1 MLKKSIENFNVEN
14 KKVLVRVDFNVPV
27 RDGVILNSARIVASL
42 KTINYLIDRDA
53 KVILMSHF
61 GRPKGK
67 PDEKY
72 SLEFVAKYLEATLG
86 KKILFAD
93 DDEVTGDKT
102 RSLIETMKSGDVL
115 LLQNTR
121 FREEEEKNDD
131 TFSQELASLADV
143 YINDA
148 FGTAHRAHSSTM
160 GVAKYLPSGLGFLL
174 KDEIEALSQVM
185 ENPERPFVAILGGSK
200 VSDKIGTI
208 NNLINKVDT
217 IIIGGAMMFTFYKAL
232 GFNIGKSL
240 VEADKVD
247 LAKSI
252 LSLGEKKGVRIV
264 LPVDVIVAD
273 EFDNDA
279 NFEIVNRD
287 KITDNVIGLDI
298 GPKSVKIFSAIID
311 KAKTIIW
318 NGPMGAFEMSNF
330 AKGTFGVAEAMA
342 NSDAVTVIGGGDSAA
357 AVDMAGLANKMTHI
371 STGGGAAIE
380 FFEGKSLP
388 GISILDNRSRVPFIC
403 GNWKMNTTIEE
414 GEEIIRF
421 LREEIEDTQVRV
433 AVCPPYTHL
442 HPFRQIL
449 KGYQYI
455 SLGAQ
460 NVNREDYGP
469 YTGEISSLVLQELGV
484 EYCIVGHSER
494 RQYYNENDDSINKKM
509 INLLDKNIIPIYC
522 CGEPLEMRDMGKAK
536 DFVRLQIERAFKGIP
551 SKEIVRIKIAYEPL
565 WAIGTGR
572 SATIEQIEDMC
583 KFIRKTINKLGYD
596 GGEISILYGGS
607 VNSLNAKSIIECN
620 NVDGA
625 LIGGVSLKKD
635 EFLSIIK
642 DCM

>member
-252 LSLGEKKGVRIV
+252 LSLGEKG
-264 LPVDVIVAD
+264 
-273 EFDNDA
+273 
-279 NFEIVNRD
+279 
-287 KITDNVIGLDI
+287 
-298 GPKSVKIFSAIID
+298 SQ
-311 KAKTIIW
+311 
-318 NGPMGAFEMSNF
+318 
-330 AKGTFGVAEAMA
+330 
-342 NSDAVTVIGGGDSAA
+342 NS
-357 AVDMAGLANKMTHI
+357 
-371 STGGGAAIE
+371 
-380 FFEGKSLP
+380 
-388 GISILDNRSRVPFIC
+388 
-403 GNWKMNTTIEE
+403 
-414 GEEIIRF
+414 
-421 LREEIEDTQVRV
+421 
-433 AVCPPYTHL
+433 
-442 HPFRQIL
+442 
-449 KGYQYI
+449 
-455 SLGAQ
+455 
-460 NVNREDYGP
+460 
-469 YTGEISSLVLQELGV
+469 SSCRC
-484 EYCIVGHSER
+484 YSCR
-494 RQYYNENDDSINKKM
+494 
-509 INLLDKNIIPIYC
+509 
-522 CGEPLEMRDMGKAK
+522 
-536 DFVRLQIERAFKGIP
+536 
-551 SKEIVRIKIAYEPL
+551 
-565 WAIGTGR
+565 
-572 SATIEQIEDMC
+572 
-583 KFIRKTINKLGYD
+583 
-596 GGEISILYGGS
+596 
-607 VNSLNAKSIIECN
+607 
-620 NVDGA
+620 
-625 LIGGVSLKKD
+625 
-635 EFLSIIK
+635 
-642 DCM
+642 